1 MIHLKVVA
9 TAEHE
14 ETRTFEDEACLKY
27 GTVVLD
33 RLVRPWYGKGDRIVC
48 ADSYIASVEAAL
60 HPHARGVRFIGVVKT
75 AASSYSMNLLQ
86 SKVLPTRGEWK
97 S

>member
-1 MIHLKVVA
+1 MIHLQVVT
-9 TAEHE
+9 TAELE
-14 ETRTFEDEACLKY
+14 ETRTFEAEACLKY

-33 RLVRPWYGKGDRIVC
+33 RLARPWYGKGDLTVC
-48 ADSYIASVEAAL
+48 ADSYTASVEAAL
-60 HPHARGVRFIGVVKT
+60 HLHARGVRFIGVVKT
-75 AASSYSMNLLQ
+75 ATSSYSMKLLQ